1 MTFDSMWVHGW
12 DSFSISWS
20 VEGMFSSP
28 RTGYWGIWQGATKSG
43 VEGWLNN
50 HVTCWATASWSLISL
65 DHSNAE
71 GAARKYSIIH
81 CFSSKSHSVN
91 PVFNFRFSSPERG
104 VSTYILPQ
112 YPSWRNSI
120 SLLAAVSRSPPSSIF
135 SDCLLLSRGQT
146 FQSSKMSFFWL
157 AFLYII
163 EWHFWDGLWDA
174 VDWQMP
180 SEGSVSSSLCAMS
193 WLWCVPVRRHIV
205 SSVSQPVTSG
215 LLSCCSRIISVVS
228 RRHAICDDGKLM
240 MPQHA
245 CYSTPRSSFFL
256 SCQLLSCRFLPR
268 PLSSFLSG
276 SLLFPPSNS
285 TMNKWINQPEP
296 LAGQHPRKKEW
307 SRRQLPPWLTCRWS
321 VKADHVGY
329 PRKKILQRSTVGRKT
344 C

>member
-1 MTFDSMWVHGW
+1 MLSHRFLVFDLAGPFQRTESSQKISHNTLFFFQIPFRQPCFQFQVFFSRKRCVHLYAPSV
-12 DSFSISWS
+12 SFLEKFHFTTCYS
-20 VEGMFSSP
+20 V
-28 RTGYWGIWQGATKSG
+28 QGRHHRPS
-43 VEGWLNN
+43 
-50 HVTCWATASWSLISL
+50 SLI
-65 DHSNAE
+65 
-71 GAARKYSIIH
+71 
-81 CFSSKSHSVN
+81 
-91 PVFNFRFSSPERG
+91 VFCC
-104 VSTYILPQ
+104 
-112 YPSWRNSI
+112 
-120 SLLAAVSRSPPSSIF
+120 LAA
-135 SDCLLLSRGQT
+135 QT

-163 EWHFWDGLWDA
+163 EWHCWDGLWD
-174 VDWQMP
+174 DRQMP
-180 SEGSVSSSLCAMS
+180 SEGSVSSSLCTMS
-193 WLWCVPVRRHIV
+193 WLWCVPVRSHIV

-215 LLSCCSRIISVVS
+215 LLWCCSRMISVVS

-329 PRKKILQRSTVGRKT
+329 PRKKYSSGRRSGGKLVNTRRHVAVSLGTKFFPTKPRMRAIVMSAEPKL
-344 C
+344 